1 MNKQGTKLQAAED
14 DLKQLMA
21 DVTRAME
28 KAHEVAARIAS
39 KPAAASLRLPD
50 DH

>member
-1 MNKQGTKLQAAED
+1 MKMNARATKLQAAED

-21 DVTRAME
+21 DVPRAME

-39 KPAAASLRLPD
+39 KPRGDTLEAAR
-50 DH
+50 